1 MKKQLDLFD
10 EENKKE
16 IEKQILELKNDLN
29 YDTRD
34 YPVEFIV
41 SLYENDS
48 RIFTPDY
55 QREES
60 LWSILYKSRFIES
73 LILDY
78 PRYGCQ
84 SDCLNDSNLYF
95 ANRGTLSASMY
106 VVT

>member
-60 LWSILYKSRFIES
+60 AKKLEE
-73 LILDY
+73 
-78 PRYGCQ
+78 
-84 SDCLNDSNLYF
+84 
-95 ANRGTLSASMY
+95 
-106 VVT
+106 

>member
-1 MKKQLDLFD
+1 MKNNLIYLMKKIKRNWKTNFRT
-10 EENKKE
+10 
-16 IEKQILELKNDLN
+16 KNDLN

-78 PRYGCQ
+78 PIP
-84 SDCLNDSNLYF
+84 LIF
-95 ANRGTLSASMY
+95 
-106 VVT
+106 

>member
-1 MKKQLDLFD
+1 MKKQLDLFN

-48 RIFTPDY
+48 RI
-55 QREES
+55 
-60 LWSILYKSRFIES
+60 LLKV
-73 LILDY
+73 
-78 PRYGCQ
+78 
-84 SDCLNDSNLYF
+84 N
-95 ANRGTLSASMY
+95 
-106 VVT
+106 